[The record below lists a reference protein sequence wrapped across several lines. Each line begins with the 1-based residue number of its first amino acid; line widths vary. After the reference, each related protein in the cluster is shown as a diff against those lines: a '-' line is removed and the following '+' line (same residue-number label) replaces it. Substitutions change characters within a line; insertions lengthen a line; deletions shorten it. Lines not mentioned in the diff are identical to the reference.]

1 MKVMTGT
8 RVWLPLILMLRIAPL
23 GAAEL
28 SGEVGWGESVTLS
41 TTLEAEVVRVTARP
55 GELVKKGALLL
66 QLDDDVARAQ
76 LAAAVAE
83 VAHQTLLLREAGSEL
98 QRSEELYDRALLSDH
113 DLDLARIGH
122 AAANSSYQRA
132 SAGLA
137 AAERTVAEIRLVAPF
152 DGVVLRRHVQAG
164 ERVNGRLHSVPLYT
178 LAAARDRVVRLVVM
192 PAQAA
197 GVKPGDELALRRG
210 EQHYRGRVTALTHHG
225 EPGSAPQVTVEIL
238 FSPEKGEAMTIG
250 EVVRV
255 SLP

>member
-8 RVWLPLILMLRIAPL
+8 RVWLPLILMLLVAPL

-28 SGEVGWGESVTLS
+28 QGEVGWGEAVTLS

-55 GELVKKGALLL
+55 GEVVKRGVLLL
-66 QLDDDVARAQ
+66 QLDDEVARAQ
-76 LAAAVAE
+76 LAAAQAE
-83 VAHQTLLLREAGSEL
+83 VTHQTLLLREAGNEL

-113 DLDLARIGH
+113 DLDLARIAH

-137 AAERTVAEIRLVAPF
+137 AAERTVAQTRLVAPF

-164 ERVNGRLHSVPLYT
+164 ERVNGRLHAVPLYV
-178 LAAARDRVVRLVVM
+178 LVAAQERGVRLLLS
-192 PAQAA
+192 PTQAA

-210 EQHYRGRVTALTHHG
+210 EQHYRGRVVALTHHG
-225 EPGSAPQVTVEIL
+225 EPGSAPQVTAEII
-238 FSPEKGEAMTIG
+238 FSLDKGEVVTIG
-250 EVVRV
+250 EAVRV
-255 SLP
+255 NLP